1 MRLEDMKNEIPETPD
16 FIHEMIKNE
25 VEKQL
30 KETSIPSIPV
40 EKIRKWTTA
49 RVAAAV
55 AVCVLGTTTA
65 AYGGIKLYH
74 MYLEKDGTYRVKTG
88 ITTEKDS
95 KGFDLPDQIPEIEIQ
110 ANYIPDGMAWMDEYH
125 LEYPEN
131 NRTGGFS
138 LSSVLLDND
147 DFEQV
152 MTDTGVVESQE
163 RTFGDLDGVYL
174 RYQDLK
180 QDGSFNQRIYLLCPE
195 EYRVITIYIGDDV
208 SREEAFKFAENLEIV
223 ETETMIET
231 AGLYTWSELVSPE
244 ADAASD
250 IISELSDE
258 KLKIHEIGDSY
269 YLSASAKDTD
279 GNSITADQISVCVD
293 SIQIAD
299 DLQLLDGKELPEEW
313 QNVVGADGKLVPN
326 HLSYIKS
333 GDGIDTLDEVVKTET
348 VNQKLVYATVTY
360 TNHSD
365 QEIHH
370 MLYLGSMM
378 FLKQEGNNYQIYD
391 KSESGGENYDRVTG
405 DSTAHRREM
414 TYYSIKEDY
423 GNGGNYIPSL
433 KPGESVR
440 ADMAWI
446 VNENDLDYLYLNLCG
461 DGALFEFSKSVIETG
476 VTRVAKE

>member
-55 AVCVLGTTTA
+55 AVCVLATTTA

-433 KPGESVR
+433 KPGESVQ

-461 DGALFEFSKSVIETG
+461 DGASFEFSKSVIETG
-476 VTRVAKE
+476 VTRVVKE